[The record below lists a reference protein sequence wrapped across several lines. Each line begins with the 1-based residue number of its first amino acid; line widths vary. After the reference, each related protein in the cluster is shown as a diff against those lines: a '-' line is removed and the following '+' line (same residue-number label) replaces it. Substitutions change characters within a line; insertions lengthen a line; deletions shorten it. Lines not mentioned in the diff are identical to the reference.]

1 MSNKELKSAVLTLV
15 DHLGADEEYLNSWH
29 ANIACAAVDNGADY
43 NTAQKIAS
51 TFLSNLTLGAVD
63 SLAIHNK
70 LNNQDL
76 K

>member
-15 DHLGADEEYLNSWH
+15 DNLGADEAFLNSWH
-29 ANIACAAVDNGADY
+29 ANIACAAVDNGVDY

-70 LNNQDL
+70 LNTQEI
-76 K
+76 